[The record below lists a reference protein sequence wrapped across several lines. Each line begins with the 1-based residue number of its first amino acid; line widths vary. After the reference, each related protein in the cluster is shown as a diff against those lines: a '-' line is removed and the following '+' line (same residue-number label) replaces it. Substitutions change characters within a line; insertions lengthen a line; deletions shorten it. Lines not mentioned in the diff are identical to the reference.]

1 MKIIFF
7 GTPDFAI
14 PSLTLLNESNHEIVA
29 VVTTPDKK
37 SGRGL
42 KIKKPPVK
50 IVAESIPCDII
61 QPNDFKDDN
70 FLLELKKHAPDLFI
84 VVAFKKLP
92 NEVLSIPIHGSINLH
107 ASLLPKYRGAAPIY
121 HAILNGEAQS
131 GITTFM
137 IESKIDTGMILLQE
151 KCKIS
156 SSMNAGELHDKLSQK
171 GASLLLKTIDKIKAK
186 TISPQIQ
193 NHLLSTKAPKIKKN
207 DQIINWNSN
216 SSDIHNQIRAL
227 SPYPGAITMLNDKKI
242 KIYSSKVINDSSII
256 IAPGLIKINSQK
268 LYVGTKNGSI
278 QINEIQFEGKN
289 KLTVDKFIN
298 GQKHINGIKF
308 G

>member
-92 NEVLSIPIHGSINLH
+92 NKVLSIPIHGSINLH

-121 HAILNGEAQS
+121 HAILNGETQS

-151 KCKIS
+151 KCTIS
-156 SSMNAGELHDKLSQK
+156 ASMNAGELHDKLSQK

-207 DQIINWNSN
+207 DQIINWNTN

-256 IAPGLIKINSQK
+256 MAPGLIKINSQK

-289 KLTVDKFIN
+289 KMTVDKFIN
-298 GQKHINGIKF
+298 GQKHVNGIKF